1 MKKKNLATPTNSND
15 TANKSHVDGVK
26 QAATYLYLY
35 VLFNYEMGHD
45 NENETKFW
53 KSRSN
58 YAVSNDSH
66 FTVRSEKL
74 MLDVDGTYEFH

>member
-1 MKKKNLATPTNSND
+1 
-15 TANKSHVDGVK
+15 
-26 QAATYLYLY
+26 
-35 VLFNYEMGHD
+35 MGHD

-74 MLDVDGTYEFH
+74 MFDVDGTYEFH

>member
-1 MKKKNLATPTNSND
+1 
-15 TANKSHVDGVK
+15 
-26 QAATYLYLY
+26 
-35 VLFNYEMGHD
+35 MGHD